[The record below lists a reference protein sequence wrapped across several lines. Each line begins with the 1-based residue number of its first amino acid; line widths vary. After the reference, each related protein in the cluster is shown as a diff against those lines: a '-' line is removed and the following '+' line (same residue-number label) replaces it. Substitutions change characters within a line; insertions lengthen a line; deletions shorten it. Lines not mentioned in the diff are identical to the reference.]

1 MESRAG
7 KGWGWGDKS
16 FPVESRPALWA
27 YLRERLKLPTEPVRR
42 VVPLEAI
49 RLPPSLLS
57 PAEIEELR
65 EHVGEGGV
73 TIEDRDRIA
82 HAVGRGYRDL
92 VRLRSGDLGR
102 LPAAIVFPEDEDRV
116 PRGLVPPGR

>member
-1 MESRAG
+1 MEARAV
-7 KGWGWGDKS
+7 KWWGWGGGDRA
-16 FPVESRPALWA
+16 FPVQPLPALWA

-42 VVPLEAI
+42 VAPLEAI

-65 EHVGEGGV
+65 EHVGEEGV

-82 HAVGRGYRDL
+82 HARGRG
-92 VRLRSGDLGR
+92 GPG
-102 LPAAIVFPEDEDRV
+102 PAR
-116 PRGLVPPGR
+116 PPTGAPGPL

>member
-1 MESRAG
+1 LEARAV
-7 KGWGWGDKS
+7 KWWGWGWEDKS

-73 TIEDRDRIA
+73 AIEDRDRIA
-82 HAVGRGYRDL
+82 HAGGRGGAAPGR
-92 VRLRSGDLGR
+92 RRSGGLGR
-102 LPAAIVFPEDEDRV
+102 
-116 PRGLVPPGR
+116 